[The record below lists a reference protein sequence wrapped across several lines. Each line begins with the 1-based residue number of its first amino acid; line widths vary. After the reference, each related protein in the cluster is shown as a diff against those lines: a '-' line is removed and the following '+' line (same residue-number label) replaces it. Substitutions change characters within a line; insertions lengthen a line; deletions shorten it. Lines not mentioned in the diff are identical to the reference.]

1 MLATNI
7 IVDARLDANFAK
19 DSGARNREKR
29 HYYYGADIPAY
40 DEVGSPYMSLSPKK
54 GIFNLSPRKRSRYA

>member
-1 MLATNI
+1 MLATNV

-29 HYYYGADIPAY
+29 HYYYSADIPAR
-40 DEVGSPYMSLSPKK
+40 DEVSPLYIALSLIK
-54 GIFNLSPRKRSRYA
+54 GINNFSPRKRGRPA